1 VDSTWRKRSGPTT
14 GLGRALLSMLSLALG
29 AATPI
34 AYAQTVQLPYNGVA
48 TPEWG
53 SPAVT
58 PMPQPSLGVPAPSFN
73 PYVPSQGTPVFGS
86 PVSPYGSPMGPPP
99 TTSLPYTVAP
109 QAPLSPAW
117 GAPPAPASLAT
128 PSSAGNF
135 GEGNAM
141 GWQSG
146 VYGFQQPDGS
156 TTTWRQLL
164 ARLRFEHTLLL
175 ADNATDS
182 FALNRSEVAST
193 LAIPINGSVETPIFV
208 TPGFAFNWFDGPVAD
223 PAAIPRG
230 PDMPPRTYDAY
241 LDLAWNP
248 QFTPQFGAELGF
260 RTGVWTDFEEV
271 NEDSL
276 RLLGRG
282 LGVVSISPQMDF
294 LLGAVYLDRVR
305 TKLLPAG
312 GVRWRPSPEWDLY
325 LVFPNPKIRRS
336 WFSSGTADWWWYV
349 AGEYGGGSW
358 TVEREN
364 LGDRVDYNDIR
375 AILGVEWQTPRQ
387 ATGHLEIGYVFDREL
402 VFESQNPY
410 SANMDDAI
418 MFRAGIGY

>member
-1 VDSTWRKRSGPTT
+1 MNSTWRKRRSPTI
-14 GLGRALLSMLSLALG
+14 GLRCVLLSVLSLAWSS
-29 AATPI
+29 AATS
-34 AYAQTVQLPYNGVA
+34 AYAQTVQLPYNGMP

-53 SPAVT
+53 APAVT
-58 PMPQPSLGVPAPSFN
+58 PMPQPSLGVSAPTFN
-73 PYVPSQGTPVFGS
+73 PYIASPGTPTFGS
-86 PVSPYGSPMGPPP
+86 PVSPYGSPVGPPP
-99 TTSLPYTVAP
+99 ATSLPYAVAP
-109 QAPLSPAW
+109 QTPVAPAW
-117 GAPPAPASLAT
+117 GSPVDPASLAN
-128 PSSAGNF
+128 PSGASAF
-135 GEGNAM
+135 GEGNAI

-156 TTTWRQLL
+156 TVTWRQFL

-175 ADNATDS
+175 ADKDVDS
-182 FALNRSEVAST
+182 LALNRSEVAST
-193 LAIPINGSVETPIFV
+193 VAIPINGSIETPIFV
-208 TPGFAFNWFDGPVAD
+208 TPGFAFNWFDGPVAN
-223 PAAIPRG
+223 PAGLPRG

-260 RTGVWTDFEEV
+260 RTGVWTDFKEV
-271 NEDSL
+271 NGDSL

-282 LGVVSISPQMDF
+282 LGVASVTPQFDV

-305 TKLLPAG
+305 TKMLPAG

-325 LVFPNPKIRRS
+325 LVFPNPKIRRT

-358 TVEREN
+358 TVDREG

-402 VFESQNPY
+402 AFDSGNP
-410 SANMDDAI
+410 SRGKLDDAI